1 MYILLAISIL
11 CFFALVLAAIA
22 IARHV
27 RTRRISAGQ
36 QTDFAHHLFAAAKD
50 QDARTPRTLTQ
61 QNIRDVVARAS
72 WNRALEPTLADT
84 RNQSIS
90 SKRL

>member
-1 MYILLAISIL
+1 MYILFAISIL

-27 RTRRISAGQ
+27 RSRHVPTCPQTRSLASACLRK
-36 QTDFAHHLFAAAKD
+36 AYRENELE
-50 QDARTPRTLTQ
+50 PC
-61 QNIRDVVARAS
+61 V
-72 WNRALEPTLADT
+72 EPTLADT

-90 SKRL
+90 SKRF